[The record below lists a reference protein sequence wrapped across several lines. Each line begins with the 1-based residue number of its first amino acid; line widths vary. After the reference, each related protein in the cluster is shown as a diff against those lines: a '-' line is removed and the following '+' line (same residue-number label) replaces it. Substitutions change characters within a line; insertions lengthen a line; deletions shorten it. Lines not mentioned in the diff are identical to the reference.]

1 MIDQLKEKLQKAFP
15 HAVITGT
22 SDIDYRVTA
31 NKESMLSL
39 LAYVKDAGF
48 DHLALISCVDWMDEG
63 EFELVYILSPYMK
76 DNERISGDE
85 KVTLILKTRIA
96 RDNAA
101 FQTVTHIFENAE
113 PYEREIH
120 ELFGVYFEGHK
131 RLIPLFLE
139 REYAIPP
146 FRKDFDTRQYVKEVF
161 DTIPTVQDTE
171 A

>member
-1 MIDQLKEKLQKAFP
+1 VNEGLKEKLEKAFP
-15 HAVITGT
+15 HAAITSMRDT
-22 SDIDYRVTA
+22 DYVVTA
-31 NKESMLSL
+31 DKESVLSL

-48 DHLALISCVDWMDEG
+48 DHLTLISCVDWMDEG

-76 DNERISGDE
+76 DNEQISGNE
-85 KVTLILKTRIA
+85 KVNLILKTRIA
-96 RDNAA
+96 RDNSA

-113 PYEREIH
+113 PYERELH
-120 ELFGVYFEGHK
+120 ELFGVHFEGHK

-139 REYAIPP
+139 RAYDIPP

-161 DTIPTVQDTE
+161 DNIPAIQDIK